1 MVLPTYLRKRGGRFF
16 IRIAI
21 PNRYRQGC
29 GKLEIGF
36 AIGTASLHVA
46 RIRSA
51 RVALSWSEFML
62 DLNSLPDDAIASRLD
77 AWLTREK
84 FAIAEDKALGD
95 APRAWIDPM
104 LDAQAAARA
113 ASGSAMPTEMDRA
126 TSARLALT
134 MRSAWMSDEDV
145 EARTRDA
152 LIGKDREWARV
163 LDPWIDAAVSEIV
176 TPEAGILAMA
186 VVRREVARRMPD
198 LARHFGVVRRNEDEP
213 HPLTLGVPPLASAR
227 AAETVPATPT
237 PAILSPA
244 KQGEAP
250 VCDTTVSTPTR
261 PDVSARPPMVLS
273 ELAPLYLRAAMPNR
287 GERKSDIG
295 LTKATA
301 SQAKSS
307 LKLLCAIVGDRPL
320 ASLTSVDGANFRTK
334 MRSLPWAYYH
344 SKEYRPLYMADD
356 IETLIARRETREEQ
370 NPDDPLAKR
379 LEAKTF
385 NKHYSALSTF
395 VEWAKKLGHV
405 PRSNEFF
412 LDGLFIDL
420 EADPD
425 VHVKDRSS
433 WSDEE
438 LKRLFSSPLFYG
450 MANHETWHEEGTFL
464 VRDERYWFPLMS
476 AFLGSRIDELAQLKV
491 KHIKFDHEVEG
502 VAIPFISLKDKKT
515 KVKEAASRRI
525 IPFHRALLDL
535 GFMEDRIDGRA
546 PEEWVFPEIR
556 AENALEK
563 RSAPFVR
570 FFTRCRKRLGIAKTL
585 HELRNTFI
593 SKVHR
598 KAGEHSAH
606 AEAITGHGSEQRS
619 AIFLKYSDEWAA
631 TELRPFV
638 DRVELAL
645 DIEAMKRAA
654 ANAVPWQDYAQ
665 WRSLRGRKPAAS
677 QSAV

>member
-21 PNRYRQGC
+21 PNRYRQAC

-36 AIGTASLHVA
+36 AIGTASLQVA

-62 DLNSLPDDAIASRLD
+62 DLNSLPDDAIASRVD

-113 ASGSAMPTEMDRA
+113 ASGSATPTEMDRA

-152 LIGKDREWARV
+152 VIGKDREWARV

-176 TPEAGILAMA
+176 TPAAGILAMA

-198 LARHFGVVRRNEDEP
+198 LARHFGVVSRNEDEP
-213 HPLTLGVPPLASAR
+213 HPVTLGVPPLASAH
-227 AAETVPATPT
+227 AAETVPAAPT
-237 PAILSPA
+237 PAIPSPA

-250 VCDTTVSTPTR
+250 VCDTTDTTVSTPIR
-261 PDVSARPPMVLS
+261 PDVSTRPPMVLS

-307 LKLLCAIVGDRPL
+307 LKLLGAIVGDQPL

-344 SKEYRPLYMADD
+344 SKEYRPLYIADD
-356 IETLIARRETREEQ
+356 IETLIARREAREEQ

-395 VEWAKKLGHV
+395 VEWATKLGYV

-412 LDGLFIDL
+412 LNGLFIDL

-425 VHVKDRSS
+425 VHVNDRSS
-433 WSDEE
+433 WSDDD
-438 LKRLFSSPLFYG
+438 LKRLFGSPLFHG
-450 MANHETWHEEGTFL
+450 MASHEKWHEKGTFL
-464 VRDERYWFPLMS
+464 VRDERYWLPLMS

-491 KHIKFDHEVEG
+491 KHIKTAYNAEG
-502 VAIPFISLKDKKT
+502 VAVPYISLKDKAT
-515 KVKEAASRRI
+515 NVKEAASRRV
-525 IPFHRALLDL
+525 IPFHRDLIDL
-535 GFMEDRIDGRA
+535 GFMEDRVDGRL

-556 AENALEK
+556 AQNALEK

-570 FFTRCRKRLGIAKTL
+570 FFERCRKRLGIGKTL

-593 SKVHR
+593 TQAHR
-598 KAGEHSAH
+598 KVPGDKSAH
-606 AEAITGHGSEQRS
+606 AEAITGHASKLRS
-619 AIFLKYSDEWAA
+619 TVFLKYSDDWAA
-631 TELRPFV
+631 VELKPFV
-638 DRVELAL
+638 DLVELPIDIQAL
-645 DIEAMKRAA
+645 KCAA

-665 WRSLRGRKPAAS
+665 WRSLRGRKPAA
-677 QSAV
+677 